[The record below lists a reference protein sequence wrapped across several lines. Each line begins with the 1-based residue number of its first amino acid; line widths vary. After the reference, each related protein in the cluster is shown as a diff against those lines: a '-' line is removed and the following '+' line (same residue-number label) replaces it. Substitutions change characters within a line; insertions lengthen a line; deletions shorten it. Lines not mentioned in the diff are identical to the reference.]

1 MGELQHQ
8 QSEVDTDTIY
18 EKYDAIPIL
27 KNQK

>member
-18 EKYDAIPIL
+18 EKSKFRSIRIGAL
-27 KNQK
+27 